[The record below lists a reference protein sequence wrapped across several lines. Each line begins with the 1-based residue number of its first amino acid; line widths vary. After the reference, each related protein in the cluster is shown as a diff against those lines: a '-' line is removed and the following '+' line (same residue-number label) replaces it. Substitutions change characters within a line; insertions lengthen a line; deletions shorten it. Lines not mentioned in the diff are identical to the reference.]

1 MEFNKNKIDFNQISL
16 NIKRRYYKFIG
27 IGSGRIVYD
36 LENGYVVK
44 VAKNNK
50 GIAQNKAEYKI
61 SLSDNTNLFAKIL
74 GASENFKYLVMEK
87 AVRIKDIYYVCKYF
101 NVRNN
106 KELYQV
112 KELQN
117 ISSKYGLLLGDLRRS
132 VNWGLLN
139 GRPVI
144 IDYGYTD
151 EVRKRYYMH
160 PLLGLLRR

>member
-1 MEFNKNKIDFNQISL
+1 MEFNKNKIDFNLISL
-16 NIKRRYYKFIG
+16 NIKRRYYEFIG

-50 GIAQNKAEYKI
+50 GIAQNKTEYKI

-74 GASENFKYLVMEK
+74 DVSENFKYLVMEK
-87 AVRIKDIYYVCKYF
+87 AVKIEDIFYVWKYF

-117 ISSKYGLLLGDLRRS
+117 ISSRYGLLLIDLRRP
-132 VNWGLLN
+132 VNWGMLN

-144 IDYGYTD
+144 IDYGYTN
-151 EVRKRYYMH
+151 EVRRRYYMH
-160 PLLGLLRR
+160 PLLRLLRK

>member
-16 NIKRRYYKFIG
+16 NIQRRYYKFNG
-27 IGSGRIVYD
+27 MGSGRIVYD

-50 GIAQNKAEYKI
+50 GIAQNKTEYEI
-61 SLSDNTNLFAKIL
+61 SLSDNTNLIAKIL
-74 GASENFKYLVMEK
+74 DASENFKYLIMEK
-87 AVRIKDIYYVCKYF
+87 TIKIKDIYYVWEFF

-117 ISSKYGLLLGDLRRS
+117 ISSRYGLILIDLSRP

-144 IDYGYTD
+144 IDYGYTN
-151 EVRKRYYMH
+151 EVRRRYYMH
-160 PLLGLLRR
+160 PIFGFLRR